1 MLAWETVHTVSGGV
15 VAPYVT
21 YLSEALS
28 RRGHEVHVFT
38 RASHGI
44 HVNVETVNNV
54 VYHEAMLPA
63 SSARDDL

>member
-1 MLAWETVHTVSGGV
+1 MLAWETVHTVSGGI

-21 YLSEALS
+21 YLSEALV

-44 HVNVETVNNV
+44 KITVETVKGV
-54 VYHEAMLPA
+54 VYHEAWAVENVL
-63 SSARDDL
+63 RRF